1 MLRKIIGWLTPR
13 KKCTFKH
20 FDPVNGAEEFT
31 CDDIRKHKNR
41 WITQYIVKNCNSNSL
56 EEDTAL
62 KEYVKQF
69 NDALANCTCQKDE

>member
-31 CDDIRKHKNR
+31 CDDIRKHKSR
-41 WITQYIVKNCNSNSL
+41 WITEFKVRNQCTGIPD
-56 EEDTAL
+56 EML
-62 KEYVKQF
+62 KKFVKQF
-69 NDALANCTCQKDE
+69 DDALESCKCPQDE